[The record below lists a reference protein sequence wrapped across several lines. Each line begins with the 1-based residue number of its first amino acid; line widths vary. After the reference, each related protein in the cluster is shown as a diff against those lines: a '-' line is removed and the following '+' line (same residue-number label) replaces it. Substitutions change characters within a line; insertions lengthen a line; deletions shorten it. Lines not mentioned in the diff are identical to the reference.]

1 MTRRAWLAPA
11 SGATLLFLGCGRAPQ
26 QPAADPGLAAEIQ
39 QIRAIDHH
47 AHPVRNVAGGEKPD
61 HDFDALPVD
70 HLEPSSDPAIFRPKA
85 PAVAEAARALYAGAT
100 KESAMRAKGADYP
113 AWVLDQVGID
123 IMFANRVEMGPSIQ
137 SPRFKWVPY
146 ADALLFPLDNSGL
159 SARNSDRKAFFALE
173 DVLLRKYLQPV
184 GLTNPPATLS
194 DYLARVVTPTLE
206 RHKQGG
212 AVAEKFEA
220 AYLRS
225 LEFHAADRAEAD
237 GIYRQ
242 YAGKAAP
249 PAAAYATLQDYLFHY
264 VANECGRLGLAVH
277 LHTMAGAGSYFD
289 VEGANPMRLQS
300 VLNDPDLRR
309 TTFVMVHGG
318 WPFTREIAALLA
330 KPNAWLDFSAQDL
343 LLTSATLAGTLREWL
358 EYLPEKVMFGT
369 DAYPY
374 SDELGWEESAW
385 IASRNG
391 RQALAVALTAMMRD
405 GEIERARAS
414 ELARLVLRDNARA
427 LYRLK

>member
-1 MTRRAWLAPA
+1 MTRRAWLAAA
-11 SGATLLFLGCGRAPQ
+11 SGVALLLSGCARAPQ
-26 QPAADPGLAAEIQ
+26 PSADPGLAAEIQ
-39 QIRAIDHH
+39 QIRAVDHH
-47 AHPVRNVAGGEKPD
+47 AHPVRAVANGEKPD
-61 HDFDALPVD
+61 RDFDALPVD

-85 PAVAEAARALYAGAT
+85 PAVAEASRALYGGTA
-100 KESAMRAKGADYP
+100 KESTRRAKGADYP
-113 AWVLDQVGID
+113 AWVLDQVGTD
-123 IMFANRVEMGPSIQ
+123 IMLANRVEMGPSIQ
-137 SPRFKWVPY
+137 PPRFLWVPY
-146 ADALLFPLDNSGL
+146 ADALLFPLDNSAL

-173 DVLLRKYLQPV
+173 DVLLRKYLQSAGP
-184 GLTNPPATLS
+184 TNTPATLA

-225 LEFHAADRAEAD
+225 LEFHPVDRAEAD
-237 GIYRQ
+237 RIYRQ
-242 YAGKAAP
+242 YAGKPAP
-249 PAAAYATLQDYLFHY
+249 TDAAYSPLQGYLFHY
-264 VANECGRLGLAVH
+264 VAKECGRLGIAVH
-277 LHTMAGAGSYFD
+277 FHTMAGAGSYFD
-289 VEGANPMRLQS
+289 VEGANPVRLQS
-300 VLNDPDLRR
+300 VLNDPDLRQ
-309 TTFVMVHGG
+309 TKFVMVHGG

-343 LLTSATLAGTLREWL
+343 VLSPATLAAILREWL

-391 RQALAVALTAMMRD
+391 RLALAIALTAMMRD
-405 GEIERARAS
+405 GEISRARAS

-427 LYRLK
+427 LYGL